1 MRINELLPLESRVKI
16 VLINADVFAE
26 ELDKRHL
33 DDLVD
38 DGMADAELASGPQH
52 DTFVAEVDAQYE
64 VDDVVQN
71 LVDDEVTVIVDVLS
85 GALILLGRFDSL
97 WRCAVCENQAAREAT
112 FRVSAEQH
120 HLPPI
125 ACLL

>member
-1 MRINELLPLESRVKI
+1 MV
-16 VLINADVFAE
+16 NADVFAE
-26 ELDKRHL
+26 ELDTRHL
-33 DDLVD
+33 DDLFD
-38 DGMADAELASGPQH
+38 DGMADAEVASDPPH
-52 DTFVAEVDAQYE
+52 DIFVAEVDAQYE

-71 LVDDEVTVIVDVLS
+71 LVDDEVTVMADVLS
-85 GALILLGRFDSL
+85 GALVLLGCFDSL

>member
-1 MRINELLPLESRVKI
+1 MV
-16 VLINADVFAE
+16 NADVFAE

-33 DDLVD
+33 DVLVD
-38 DGMADAELASGPQH
+38 DGMADALASGPQH
-52 DTFVAEVDAQYE
+52 DTFVAEVDARYE
-64 VDDVVQN
+64 VDDVVQY
-71 LVDDEVTVIVDVLS
+71 LVDDEVTVMVDVLS
-85 GALILLGRFDSL
+85 GTLILLRRFDSL

-112 FRVSAEQH
+112 FRVSGEQH